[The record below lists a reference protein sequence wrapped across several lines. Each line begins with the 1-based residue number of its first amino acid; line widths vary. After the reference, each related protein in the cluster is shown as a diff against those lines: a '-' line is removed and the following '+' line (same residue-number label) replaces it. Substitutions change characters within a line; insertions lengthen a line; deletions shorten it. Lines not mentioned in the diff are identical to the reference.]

1 MELIFWSIGAF
12 LIWKVIQTI
21 YRLSTMD
28 EAEKKKLIEEHKNR
42 PRKNDRPVEHF
53 SREDFENDMRR
64 GTDISMFD

>member
-1 MELIFWSIGAF
+1 MELIFWCIGAF

-28 EAEKKKLIEEHKNR
+28 ETEKQRLIEEQKRKPKKNGR
-42 PRKNDRPVEHF
+42 PIDHF